1 MLRLGHIEY
10 SNCFPV
16 HARLVDR
23 GTPPGLELVPGIPSR
38 LNAALAAGAI
48 DVAPSSSIEYA
59 RHGGRYRI
67 LPDLVIGSDGPVQS
81 ILVESVRPLDAL
93 DGAEVAIPTA
103 SATSVVLLRILLEQ
117 RLGIRPRYRWFDQA
131 TELDPLA
138 AGAAAALRIG
148 DVALRRAFPAGRLV
162 ADLGAVWADWT
173 GLPFAFAI
181 WQAGAGPEADEELT
195 RLHALLLESRAWFY
209 EHATAL
215 ARRHGAAFGVAPE
228 RLERYWR
235 SLSYDLDE
243 RMRRG
248 LLRYY
253 ACAAELGEV
262 PAPPPPLRWVGAA
275 PAEPP
280 PRPPRPTARA

>member
-16 HARLVDR
+16 HALLVDR
-23 GTPPGLELVPGIPSR
+23 GAPSWIRLLPGIPSR
-38 LNAALAAGAI
+38 LNAALAAGEI

-81 ILVESVRPLDAL
+81 ILVESVRPLDCL
-93 DGAEVAIPTA
+93 DGAEIALPTA

-131 TELDPLA
+131 TEGDPIA
-138 AGAAAALRIG
+138 EGAAAALRIG
-148 DVALRRAFPAGRLV
+148 DVALRREFPAGRIA
-162 ADLGAVWADWT
+162 ADLGALWADWT
-173 GLPFAFAI
+173 GLPFAFAV
-181 WQAGAGPEADEELT
+181 WQAGAGSEADAELA
-195 RLHALLLESRAWFY
+195 RLHALLLASRTWFY
-209 EHATAL
+209 ANAGPL
-215 ARRHGAAFGVAPE
+215 ARRHGAAFGIAPD

-235 SLSYDLDE
+235 SLSYTLDE
-243 RMRRG
+243 RMRTG

-262 PAPPPPLRWVGAA
+262 PAPPPLRWIPAA
-275 PAEPP
+275 PASGPQAP
-280 PRPPRPTARA
+280 GRS

>member
-16 HARLVDR
+16 HALLVDR
-23 GTPPGLELVPGIPSR
+23 GAPPWLQLFPGIPSR
-38 LNAALAAGAI
+38 LNAALDAGEI

-59 RHGGRYRI
+59 RHGERYRI

-81 ILVESVRPLDAL
+81 ILVESDRPLDAL
-93 DGAEVAIPTA
+93 DGAEVALPTA

-117 RLGIRPRYRWFDQA
+117 RLGVRPRYRWFDQA
-131 TELDPLA
+131 TESDPVA
-138 AGAAAALRIG
+138 SGSAAALRIG
-148 DVALRRAFPAGRLV
+148 DVALRRKFPAGRVV
-162 ADLGAVWADWT
+162 ADLGALWADWT
-173 GLPFAFAI
+173 GLPFAFAV
-181 WQAGAGPEADEELT
+181 WQAGTGTDADAELT

-209 EHATAL
+209 ANAGSL
-215 ARRHGAAFGVAPE
+215 ARRHGAGFGLAPD

-235 SLSYDLDE
+235 SLSYTLDE

-248 LLRYY
+248 LLHYY

-262 PAPPPPLRWVGAA
+262 PAPPPPLRWVGAS
-275 PAEPP
+275 PDAEPHRTP
-280 PRPPRPTARA
+280 ARRQP

>member
-16 HARLVDR
+16 HALLVDR
-23 GTPPGLELVPGIPSR
+23 AAPDWVRLFPGIPSR
-38 LNAALAAGAI
+38 LNAALAGGEI

-59 RHGGRYRI
+59 RHGGHYRI

-81 ILVESVRPLDAL
+81 ILVESDRPLDCL
-93 DGAEVAIPTA
+93 DGTEVAIPTA

-117 RLGIRPRYRWFDQA
+117 RLGVRPRYRWFDQA
-131 TELDPLA
+131 TEADPIA
-138 AGAAAALRIG
+138 GGAAAALRIG
-148 DVALRRAFPAGRLV
+148 DVALRREFPAGRLA
-162 ADLGAVWADWT
+162 ADLGALWADWT
-173 GLPFAFAI
+173 ALPFAFAV
-181 WQAGAGPEADEELT
+181 WQAGAGSEADAELT

-209 EHATAL
+209 AHAGPL
-215 ARRHGAAFGVAPE
+215 ARRHAASFGLAPD

-235 SLSYDLDE
+235 SLSYSLDE
-243 RMRRG
+243 RMRAG

-275 PAEPP
+275 P
-280 PRPPRPTARA
+280 RPERTTPAR